1 MALLAPIT
9 KPSPREIRSALARF
23 ATLAFRNLRDEVQ
36 HQPIFHCTA
45 LDPDGRERG
54 VGRARATEDARA
66 LAWINVFH
74 HTAVPI
80 PLEIPDGWQ
89 FPAEAAWRVLR
100 SVWAATS
107 LILKSI

>member
-45 LDPDGRERG
+45 LDHDGRERG

-89 FPAEAAWRVLR
+89 FRAMRFSRDLNA
-100 SVWAATS
+100 
-107 LILKSI
+107 ILGTDNLVSA

>member
-1 MALLAPIT
+1 LIP
-9 KPSPREIRSALARF
+9 EGVALARF
-23 ATLAFRNLRDEVQ
+23 AALAFRNLPDEVQ

-45 LDPDGRERG
+45 LDPDGRERV

-66 LAWINVFH
+66 LAWINVFR

-89 FPAEAAWRVLR
+89 FQTMRFSRDLNAILGTDNRV
-100 SVWAATS
+100 SA
-107 LILKSI
+107 